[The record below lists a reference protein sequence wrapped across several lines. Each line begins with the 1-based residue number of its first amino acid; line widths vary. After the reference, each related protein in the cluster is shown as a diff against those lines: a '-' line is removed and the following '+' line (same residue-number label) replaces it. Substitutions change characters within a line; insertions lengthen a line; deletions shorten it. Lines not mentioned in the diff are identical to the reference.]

1 MTRHT
6 VLYIGG
12 TGRTGSTMVDQLL
25 GQFDSYFSGGEM
37 AFFWSRG
44 IEAGAICAC
53 GEPVRTCS
61 VWSHA
66 VATITG
72 DPDQLATQMVALRRR
87 FWSPHVFAMPIPGFS
102 RRRMR
107 EIAELPRTVE
117 RLYDDVIAT
126 RDVEVFIDSSKE
138 PHYSYILREGSELD
152 LRFLHLVRDP
162 RAVGRSWQRR
172 KTESGLTTN
181 EIMEQ
186 RSSPMAS
193 AYYLFSNIV
202 SELFW
207 GSRTQQYAFLRYED
221 FVADPAGILES
232 IGEFAGSP
240 IDPSSVLDGSS
251 FAIGQMHTSWGNP
264 SRVGRTSITIRQDD
278 AWRTELSRRDL
289 VVLTVLNLPL
299 LLRYGY
305 PIRPSRPRRRTLR
318 SGRLRR
324 ADLARRRG
332 SVT

>member
-1 MTRHT
+1 MTRRK

-12 TGRTGSTMVDQLL
+12 TGRTGSTMIDQLL
-25 GQFDSYFSGGEM
+25 GQFGSYFSGGEM

-44 IEAGAICAC
+44 IGAGAICAC
-53 GEPVRTCS
+53 GEPVGSCS

-66 VATITG
+66 VASITE
-72 DPDQLATQMVALRRR
+72 DPDRVADRMVALRRR
-87 FWSPHVFAMPIPGFS
+87 FWSPHVFAMWIPGFS
-102 RRRMR
+102 RRRLQ

-117 RLYDDVIAT
+117 QLYEDVAVEQGI
-126 RDVEVFIDSSKE
+126 EVFIDSSKE
-138 PHYSYILREGSELD
+138 PHYSYILREGSDLD

-172 KTESGLTTN
+172 KVEAGLATD

-186 RSSPMAS
+186 RSSPIAS
-193 AYYLFSNIV
+193 AYYMFSNIV
-202 SELFW
+202 SEIFW
-207 GSRTQQYAFLRYED
+207 GNRPQQYAFLRYED
-221 FVADPAGILES
+221 FVAEPAAILES

-240 IDPSSVLDGSS
+240 IDPSSVLDGTS

-278 AWRTELSRRDL
+278 AWRTELPRRDL
-289 VVLTVLNLPL
+289 VLLTVLNLPL

-305 PIRPSRPRRRTLR
+305 PIRPSGRRRDTPR
-318 SGRLRR
+318 SSRLRR
-324 ADLARRRG
+324 ADLAHR
-332 SVT
+332 

>member
-1 MTRHT
+1 MTRLK

-12 TGRTGSTMVDQLL
+12 TGRTGSTMLDQLL
-25 GQFDSYFSGGEM
+25 GQFARYFSGGEM

-53 GEPVRTCS
+53 GEPVRTCA
-61 VWSHA
+61 VWNHA
-66 VATITG
+66 VASITD
-72 DPDQLATQMVALRRR
+72 DPDQLASRMVALRHR
-87 FWSPHVFAMPIPGFS
+87 FWSPHVFAMVLPGFS

-107 EIAELPRTVE
+107 QISELPATAE
-117 RLYDDVIAT
+117 QLY
-126 RDVEVFIDSSKE
+126 RDVASTQEIDVFIDSSKE
-138 PHYSYILREGSELD
+138 PHYSYILREGSDLD

-172 KTESGLTTN
+172 KTESGLTTD

-186 RSSPMAS
+186 RTSPVAS
-193 AYYLFSNIV
+193 AYYMFSNIV
-202 SELFW
+202 SEIFW
-207 GSRTQQYAFLRYED
+207 GSRREQYAFLRYED
-221 FVADPAGILES
+221 FVADPAQILEA

-240 IDPSSVLDGSS
+240 IDPRSVLDGTS

-278 AWRTELSRRDL
+278 AWRTELPRRDL
-289 VVLTVLNLPL
+289 VLLTVLNLPL

-305 PIRPSRPRRRTLR
+305 PIRPSKPRRRTLR
-318 SGRLRR
+318 SARLRR
-324 ADLARRRG
+324 ADLAHRRRP
-332 SVT
+332 SA

>member
-1 MTRHT
+1 MTRLK

-12 TGRTGSTMVDQLL
+12 TGRTGSTMLDQLL
-25 GQFDSYFSGGEM
+25 GQFSTYFSGGEM

-53 GEPVRTCS
+53 GEPVRTCG

-66 VATITG
+66 VTSVTA
-72 DPDQLATQMVALRRR
+72 DPDRLASRMVALRRR
-87 FWSPHVFAMPIPGFS
+87 FWSPHVFAMAVPGFS

-107 EIAELPRTVE
+107 EIAELP
-117 RLYDDVIAT
+117 AT
-126 RDVEVFIDSSKE
+126 MEQLQRDVAATQDIEVFIDSSKE
-138 PHYSYILREGSELD
+138 PHYSYILREGSDLD

-172 KTESGLTTN
+172 KTEAGLTTD

-186 RSSPMAS
+186 RTSPIAS
-193 AYYLFSNIV
+193 AYYMFSNMV
-202 SELFW
+202 SEIFW
-207 GSRTQQYAFLRYED
+207 GSRPQQYAFLRYED
-221 FVADPAGILES
+221 FVADPARILEA

-240 IDPSSVLDGSS
+240 IDPDSVLDGTS

-278 AWRTELSRRDL
+278 AWRTELTRRDL
-289 VVLTVLNLPL
+289 VLLTVLNLPL
-299 LLRYGY
+299 LVRYGY
-305 PIRPSRPRRRTLR
+305 PIRPSRPRRRILR
-318 SGRLRR
+318 SPRLRR
-324 ADLARRRG
+324 ADLAHRQG
-332 SVT
+332 SPD